1 MRNILIQ
8 DCKIISVPEEDKS
21 FIITIGTNI
30 IFMNQNAY
38 THSGKITSMMV
49 EGFYMNEEDEV
60 VFVQWNNIADI
71 LTVNNGD
78 LLNFLEVC

>member
-1 MRNILIQ
+1 MNNILIQ

-21 FIITIGTNI
+21 FIITIGAII

-49 EGFYMNEEDEV
+49 EWFYMNEEDEV